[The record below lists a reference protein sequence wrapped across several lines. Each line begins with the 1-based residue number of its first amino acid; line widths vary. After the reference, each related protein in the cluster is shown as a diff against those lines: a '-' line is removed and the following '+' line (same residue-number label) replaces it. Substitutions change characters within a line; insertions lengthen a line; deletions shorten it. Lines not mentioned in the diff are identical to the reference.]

1 MDREPALEP
10 SISAQQQVDDRDGAF
25 TALAARQH
33 GLAKRRQLMAL
44 GFGRHEIAHLRK
56 RRRMRLA
63 HRGVYAVG
71 PRRLTRAG
79 RWMAAV
85 LAVGPDA
92 VVSHRSAGALWG
104 MIGRDGGDVEVSVHR
119 ELRDRAGICIHL
131 ADLPPDEITVI
142 DAIPVTTAART
153 LLDLAAVLTR
163 PQLERALHEAD
174 IRRLWDVTGLH
185 ALLDRYP
192 TRPGTPL
199 LREILAD
206 HATVSKPEFVRR
218 FLAFLMDH
226 DLPRPLVSRLIPDI
240 GECDFVWPDARLI
253 VELDG
258 YATHGTRAQFERDRA
273 RDRAAQVAGWRVIRI
288 TWRQLRD
295 EAGQL
300 AADLRRLLD
309 GPH

>member
-1 MDREPALEP
+1 
-10 SISAQQQVDDRDGAF
+10 
-25 TALAARQH
+25 
-33 GLAKRRQLMAL
+33 
-44 GFGRHEIAHLRK
+44 
-56 RRRMRLA
+56 
-63 HRGVYAVG
+63 RGVYAVG